1 MSEHSTPEERTEM
14 PTDRR
19 MRELRKEGTVHFSN
33 EIAIVISLMT
43 SFLMLGVL
51 WSWLYDSLVLV
62 FKKFLNLIGE
72 NHQLSYKFL
81 ENQLLQSAELLVPPL
96 AILLAVTASFAGL
109 SILVQTDFCVKEKK
123 IDPKWHMLN
132 PITGFQRLFSL
143 NNFVKTLQAIL
154 KLAIILPIVYFAFKE
169 EAKNMIGLIHLSIP
183 KIMAFTAQ
191 EMVLLFWKIMYVLI
205 AIAIF
210 DWVYGKWSWL
220 RQNKMTK
227 DEVKDEKKAVD
238 GDEAT
243 KRQIIAKGLG
253 RIMQRIKTSVPKADV
268 VVTNPTH
275 YAVALQYDRAKMSA
289 PKVVAKG
296 KNFMAE
302 QIKKIARESGV
313 PIIEKKSLARALYQS
328 VEVDQQIP
336 VELFRATAEVLAYVY
351 KMNRKAA

>member
-1 MSEHSTPEERTEM
+1 MAEYSTPEERTEM

-19 MRELRKEGTVHFSN
+19 MKQLRKDGSVHFSQ
-33 EIAIVISLMT
+33 EIAIVISLGA

-51 WSWLYDSLVLV
+51 WSWIYHSLTLV
-62 FKKFLNLIGE
+62 FKKFLLLTGDNT
-72 NHQLSYKFL
+72 QLSYHFL
-81 ENQLLQSAELLVPPL
+81 ETQLLQVAELLVPPI
-96 AILLAVTASFAGL
+96 AILLLVTASLAGL
-109 SILVQTDFCVKEKK
+109 SIMLQTDFCVKEKK
-123 IDPKWHMLN
+123 INFKWHMLN
-132 PITGFQRLFSL
+132 PITGFKRLFSL
-143 NNFVKTLQAIL
+143 NNLVKTLQAIL
-154 KLAIILPIVYFAFKE
+154 KLAIILPIVYLAFKE

-183 KIMAFTAQ
+183 KIMAFTAE
-191 EMVLLFWKIMYVLI
+191 EMVSLFWKIMYVLI

-253 RIMQRIKTSVPKADV
+253 RIMQRIKSSVPKADV

-302 QIKKIARESGV
+302 QIKKLARESGV
-313 PIIEKKSLARALYQS
+313 PIVEKKSLARALYQS
-328 VEVDQQIP
+328 VEVDQEIP

>member
-1 MSEHSTPEERTEM
+1 
-14 PTDRR
+14 
-19 MRELRKEGTVHFSN
+19 
-33 EIAIVISLMT
+33 
-43 SFLMLGVL
+43 
-51 WSWLYDSLVLV
+51 
-62 FKKFLNLIGE
+62 
-72 NHQLSYKFL
+72 
-81 ENQLLQSAELLVPPL
+81 
-96 AILLAVTASFAGL
+96 
-109 SILVQTDFCVKEKK
+109 
-123 IDPKWHMLN
+123 
-132 PITGFQRLFSL
+132 
-143 NNFVKTLQAIL
+143 
-154 KLAIILPIVYFAFKE
+154 
-169 EAKNMIGLIHLSIP
+169 
-183 KIMAFTAQ
+183 MAFTAG
-191 EMVLLFWKIMYVLI
+191 EMVTLFWKIMYVLI

-210 DWVYGKWSWL
+210 DWVYGRWSWL

-227 DEVKDEKKAVD
+227 EEVKDEKKAID

-243 KRQIIAKGLG
+243 KRRIIAKGLS
-253 RIMQRIKTSVPKADV
+253 RIMQRIKTAVPKADV